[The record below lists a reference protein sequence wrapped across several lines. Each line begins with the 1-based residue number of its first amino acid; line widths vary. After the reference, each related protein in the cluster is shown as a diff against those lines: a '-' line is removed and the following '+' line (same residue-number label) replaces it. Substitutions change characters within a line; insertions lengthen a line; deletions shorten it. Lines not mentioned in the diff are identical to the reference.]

1 VALQHPPL
9 RIIGLAGLVQDRHW
23 NREFSDVVQKSRPP
37 QPVSVGFRQF
47 QLICDQIGHGPDS
60 L

>member
-1 VALQHPPL
+1 VALQYLPL
-9 RIIGLAGLVQDRHW
+9 SVIGFARLVEYRPW

-37 QPVSVGFRQF
+37 QTVPVGFRQL
-47 QLICDQIGHGPDS
+47 QLISDQIGNGSHS